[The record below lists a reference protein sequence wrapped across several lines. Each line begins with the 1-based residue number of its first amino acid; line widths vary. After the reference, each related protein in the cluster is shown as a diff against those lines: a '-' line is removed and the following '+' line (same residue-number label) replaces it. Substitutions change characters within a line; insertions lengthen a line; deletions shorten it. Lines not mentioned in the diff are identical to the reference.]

1 MERKRK
7 VIMTWLILIF
17 LTPAASTVLTTTVS
31 RTTGPQTAS
40 ASPASIIGYTT
51 SSSSISIQLLWESLQ
66 WKVES
71 TIIPGYLFSSPIYPS
86 TTEPSAPPANV
97 SGHNTSSTS
106 IFVHWDQVPTEHQ
119 NGAILYYTVT
129 YIALPKGLR
138 QTVIVA
144 APAHQTTL
152 TGLNKYT
159 NYSISVFASTIKGA
173 GNVSAPIF
181 IVTDED
187 SK

>member
-1 MERKRK
+1 MLQDVALICCECLARPLSISLSRKERIETTKYR
-7 VIMTWLILIF
+7 V
-17 LTPAASTVLTTTVS
+17 TTTV
-31 RTTGPQTAS
+31 A
-40 ASPASIIGYTT
+40 IL
-51 SSSSISIQLLWESLQ
+51 ISNRFQFFVFITRLQ
-66 WKVES
+66 DFNCS
-71 TIIPGYLFSSPIYPS
+71 FCFLA
-86 TTEPSAPPANV
+86 EPSAPPANV

-129 YIALPKGLR
+129 YIALPRGLR

-144 APAHQTTL
+144 APANQTTL